1 MVIVNKIKMSV
12 IYFEILWV
20 VQLILA
26 KNAILAIKQYSINCQ
41 P

>member
-12 IYFEILWV
+12 IYFEILW